1 MRLLKSTNAIN
12 MFLYVIVMDH
22 INKFSATQQ
31 RENAGASMAMEKK
44 SKKPEKLESQF
55 VILKVRHSYLDI
67 SEHFF
72 HC

>member
-72 HC
+72 LC